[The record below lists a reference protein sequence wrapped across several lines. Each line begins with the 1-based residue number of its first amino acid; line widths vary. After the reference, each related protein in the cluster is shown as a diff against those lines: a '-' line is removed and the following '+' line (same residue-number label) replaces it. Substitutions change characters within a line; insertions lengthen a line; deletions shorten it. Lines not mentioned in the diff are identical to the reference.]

1 MPWWKRVTGSIP
13 NASKND
19 LPDMQDH
26 SSLTEH
32 LRTLK
37 ERPGVASDQL
47 RNLLEYWAARHD
59 SAASIRLL
67 QTLVLKY
74 ASAEKDLYRL
84 NRELLA
90 KQERIEEDLAA
101 AAEIQR
107 SLLPRKP
114 GDYGPLEIEWMFQ
127 PSAQIGGDIFN
138 LIRLADHLWAIYTL
152 DISGHG
158 VPAAMVAV
166 SVYQALQPG
175 SNFVSRPDTRVAQGE
190 SPQRPAEVLKALDAG
205 YPFERFSNFFTM
217 VYLVLDTAARTLT
230 YSNAGHPRPVL
241 LRRDGRVKLL
251 KRGGPFIGL
260 FGIRLPEADDGF
272 MEEQVAFRPGD
283 KLFLYTDGLNEYM
296 DPDGEMF
303 GNQRLHALLKDHS
316 AESVSAIIAAVRA
329 AWLDFGRG
337 APPADDVTLV
347 GIELKA

>member
-47 RNLLEYWAARHD
+47 RNLLEYRAARHD

-217 VYLVLDTAARTLT
+217 VYLILDTAARTLT

-272 MEEQVAFRPGD
+272 MEEQVAFSPGD

-316 AESVSAIIAAVRA
+316 AESVSAMIAAVRA
-329 AWLDFGRG
+329 SWLDFGRG
-337 APPADDVTLV
+337 VPPADDVTLV

>member
-1 MPWWKRVTGSIP
+1 
-13 NASKND
+13 
-19 LPDMQDH
+19 MQ
-26 SSLTEH
+26 
-32 LRTLK
+32 
-37 ERPGVASDQL
+37 ERPDVASDQL
-47 RNLLEYWAARHD
+47 RKLLEYRAAHHD

-67 QTLVLKY
+67 HALVLKY

-166 SVYQALQPG
+166 SVHQALQPG
-175 SNFVSRPDTRVAQGE
+175 SNIVSRPNTRV
-190 SPQRPAEVLKALDAG
+190 
-205 YPFERFSNFFTM
+205 
-217 VYLVLDTAARTLT
+217 
-230 YSNAGHPRPVL
+230 
-241 LRRDGRVKLL
+241 
-251 KRGGPFIGL
+251 
-260 FGIRLPEADDGF
+260 
-272 MEEQVAFRPGD
+272 
-283 KLFLYTDGLNEYM
+283 
-296 DPDGEMF
+296 
-303 GNQRLHALLKDHS
+303 
-316 AESVSAIIAAVRA
+316 
-329 AWLDFGRG
+329 GRG
-337 APPADDVTLV
+337 QSPKGPRRSSRPLMRGTPSSASPIFSPWST
-347 GIELKA
+347 